1 MSWDWSYALSILP
14 DLLWGVVVTLLVTI
28 ACSVV
33 ALVGGL
39 LIAIVQVSAGQ
50 TGSGR
55 VVHLSTRTLQEI
67 FRGVPILVLLYFGFY
82 ALPEIGILLPGAV
95 VGVLVLG
102 IVYAAYCAEVYRG
115 ALITIPAGLRDAS
128 MALGLSPFAMWL
140 RVLVPIAVRKSLP
153 ALVNYVLVLYKQ
165 SSFLFAIGVPVLL
178 AQAQLA
184 GYQSFRYLE
193 PYTITGILYVLM
205 NVPFVL
211 YQRHFMLRLAAS
223 GA

>member
-1 MSWDWSYALSILP
+1 MTWDWAYAASIMPELMFGM
-14 DLLWGVVVTLLVTI
+14 LVTLLVTI
-28 ACSVV
+28 ACSAI

-39 LIAIVQVSAGQ
+39 LIAIAQMS
-50 TGSGR
+50 SGR
-55 VVHLSTRTLQEI
+55 AGRYAMRAIMEI

-82 ALPEIGILLPGAV
+82 ALPEIGILLPGFA

-102 IVYAAYCAEVYRG
+102 LVYAAYCSEVYRG
-115 ALITIPAGLRDAS
+115 ALMTIPAGLRDAVA
-128 MALGLSPFAMWL
+128 ALGLSTFAMWYL
-140 RVLVPIAVRKSLP
+140 VLIPIAVRKSLP

-193 PYTITGILYVLM
+193 PYTITGVLYVLM

-211 YQRHFMLRLAAS
+211 YQRRFNLKTQAQ
-223 GA
+223 

>member
-1 MSWDWSYALSILP
+1 MTWDWAYAASILP
-14 DLLWGVVVTLLVTI
+14 ELLFGVVVTILATI
-28 ACSVV
+28 ACSAI
-33 ALVGGL
+33 ALLGGL
-39 LIAIVQVSAGQ
+39 LIAIAQMNSGRAGQ
-50 TGSGR
+50 YAMRG
-55 VVHLSTRTLQEI
+55 VMEI

-82 ALPEIGILLPGAV
+82 ALPEIGILLPGFV

-102 IVYAAYCAEVYRG
+102 TVYAAYCSEVYRG
-115 ALITIPAGLRDAS
+115 ALMTIPAGLRDAAA
-128 MALGLSPFAMWL
+128 ALGLSKFAMWYL
-140 RVLVPIAVRKSLP
+140 VLVPIAVRQSLP

-193 PYTITGILYVLM
+193 PYTITGVLYVLM

-211 YQRHFMLRLAAS
+211 YQRRFNLKIGAALS
-223 GA
+223 

>member
-1 MSWDWSYALSILP
+1 MTWDWGYAASIMP
-14 DLLWGVVVTLLVTI
+14 ELLFGVVVTVLATI
-28 ACSVV
+28 ACSAI
-33 ALVGGL
+33 ALPGGL
-39 LIAIVQVSAGQ
+39 LIAIAQMNSGRAGQ
-50 TGSGR
+50 YAMR
-55 VVHLSTRTLQEI
+55 AVMEI

-82 ALPEIGILLPGAV
+82 ALPEIGILLPGFV

-102 IVYAAYCAEVYRG
+102 TVYAAYCSEVYRG
-115 ALITIPAGLRDAS
+115 ALMTIPAGVRDAAA
-128 MALGLSPFAMWL
+128 ALGLSKFAMWRL
-140 RVLVPIAVRKSLP
+140 VLVPIAVRKSLP

-193 PYTITGILYVLM
+193 PYTITGVLYVLM

-211 YQRHFMLRLAAS
+211 YQRRFNLKVAA
-223 GA
+223 GL

>member
-1 MSWDWSYALSILP
+1 MTWDWAYAASIMP
-14 DLLWGVVVTLLVTI
+14 ELLFGVVVTVLATI
-28 ACSVV
+28 ACSAI
-33 ALVGGL
+33 ALPGGL
-39 LIAIVQVSAGQ
+39 LIAIAQMISGRAGQ
-50 TGSGR
+50 YAMR
-55 VVHLSTRTLQEI
+55 AVMEI

-82 ALPEIGILLPGAV
+82 ALPEIGILLPGFV

-102 IVYAAYCAEVYRG
+102 TVYAAYCSEVYRG
-115 ALITIPAGLRDAS
+115 ALMTIPAGLHDAAT
-128 MALGLSPFAMWL
+128 ALGLSKFAMWRL
-140 RVLVPIAVRKSLP
+140 VLVPIAVRKSLP

-193 PYTITGILYVLM
+193 PYTIAGVLYVLM

-211 YQRHFMLRLAAS
+211 YQRRFNLKAAA
-223 GA
+223 GLW

>member
-1 MSWDWSYALSILP
+1 MTWDWAYAASIMP
-14 DLLWGVVVTLLVTI
+14 ELLFGVVVTVLATI
-28 ACSVV
+28 ACSAI
-33 ALVGGL
+33 ALPGGL
-39 LIAIVQVSAGQ
+39 LIAIAQMNSGRAGQ
-50 TGSGR
+50 YAMR
-55 VVHLSTRTLQEI
+55 AVMEI

-82 ALPEIGILLPGAV
+82 ALPEIGILLPGFV

-102 IVYAAYCAEVYRG
+102 TVYAAYCSEVYRG
-115 ALITIPAGLRDAS
+115 ALMTIPAGVRDAAA
-128 MALGLSPFAMWL
+128 ALGLSKFAMWRL
-140 RVLVPIAVRKSLP
+140 VLVPIAVRKSLP

-193 PYTITGILYVLM
+193 PYTITAVLYVLM

-211 YQRHFMLRLAAS
+211 YQRRFNLKAAA
-223 GA
+223 GLW

>member
-1 MSWDWSYALSILP
+1 MTWDWAYAISIMP
-14 DLLWGVVVTLLVTI
+14 ELLFGVVVTILVTL
-28 ACSVV
+28 ACSAI

-39 LIAIVQVSAGQ
+39 LMAILQMN
-50 TGSGR
+50 SGR
-55 VVHLSTRTLQEI
+55 VVHYSMRGVLEF
-67 FRGVPILVLLYFGFY
+67 FRGVPILVMLYFGFY
-82 ALPEIGILLPGAV
+82 ALPEAGILLPGAV

-102 IVYAAYCAEVYRG
+102 VVYAAYCSEVYRG
-115 ALITIPAGLRDAS
+115 ALLTIPVGLRDAS
-128 MALGLSPFAMWL
+128 AALGLSTFAMWY
-140 RVLVPIAVRKSLP
+140 RVLIPIAVRKSLP
-153 ALVNYVLVLYKQ
+153 ALMNYVLVLYKQ

-211 YQRHFMLRLAAS
+211 YQRRFTRRLALAGS
-223 GA
+223 

>member
-1 MSWDWSYALSILP
+1 MSWDWSYAIGILP
-14 DLLWGVVVTLLVTI
+14 QLLWGVLITLLVTI
-28 ACSVV
+28 ACSAV
-33 ALVGGL
+33 ALTGGL
-39 LIAIVQVSAGQ
+39 LIAIAQVN
-50 TGSGR
+50 SGR
-55 VVHLSTRTLQEI
+55 AVHLSTRVLQEI

-95 VGVLVLG
+95 VGILVLG
-102 IVYAAYCAEVYRG
+102 VVYAAYCAEVYRG
-115 ALITIPAGLRDAS
+115 ALITIPPGLREAAL
-128 MALGLSPFAMWL
+128 ALGLSPFVIWI

-153 ALVNYVLVLYKQ
+153 ALVSYVLVLYKQ

-211 YQRHFMLRLAAS
+211 YQRRFMLKLAAS
-223 GA
+223 GG

>member
-1 MSWDWSYALSILP
+1 MSWDWSYALGIMP
-14 DLLWGVVVTLLVTI
+14 DLLWGMLVTLVITI
-28 ACSVV
+28 ACSAI

-39 LIAIVQVSAGQ
+39 LIAIGQVS
-50 TGSGR
+50 GSR
-55 VVHLSTRTLQEI
+55 TVNISTRTMQEI
-67 FRGVPILVLLYFGFY
+67 FRGVPILVLLFFGFY
-82 ALPEIGILLPGAV
+82 ALPEIGVLLPAAV

-115 ALITIPAGLRDAS
+115 ALITIPSGLRDAS
-128 MALGLSPFAMWL
+128 MALGLSPFVMWV

-211 YQRHFMLRLAAS
+211 YQRRFLHRLAAS

>member
-1 MSWDWSYALSILP
+1 MTWDWTYAASIMP
-14 DLLWGVVVTLLVTI
+14 ELLFGVVVTVLATI
-28 ACSVV
+28 ACSAI
-33 ALVGGL
+33 ALPGGL
-39 LIAIVQVSAGQ
+39 LIAIAQMN
-50 TGSGR
+50 SGR
-55 VVHLSTRTLQEI
+55 AGRYAMRAVMEI

-82 ALPEIGILLPGAV
+82 ALPEIGILLPGFV

-102 IVYAAYCAEVYRG
+102 TVYAAYCSEVYRG
-115 ALITIPAGLRDAS
+115 ALMTIPAGMRDAAA
-128 MALGLSPFAMWL
+128 ALGLSKFAMWRL
-140 RVLVPIAVRKSLP
+140 VLVPIAVRKSLP

-193 PYTITGILYVLM
+193 PYTITAVLYVLM

-211 YQRHFMLRLAAS
+211 YQRRFNLKVAA
-223 GA
+223 GPW

>member
-1 MSWDWSYALSILP
+1 MTWDWAYAASIMP
-14 DLLWGVVVTLLVTI
+14 ELLFGVVITVLATI
-28 ACSVV
+28 ACSAI
-33 ALVGGL
+33 ALLGGL
-39 LIAIVQVSAGQ
+39 LIAIAQMN
-50 TGSGR
+50 SGR
-55 VVHLSTRTLQEI
+55 VGQHLMRVVMET

-82 ALPEIGILLPGAV
+82 ALPEIGIVLPGFV

-102 IVYAAYCAEVYRG
+102 TVYAAYCSEVYRG
-115 ALITIPAGLRDAS
+115 ALMTIPAGLRDAS
-128 MALGLSPFAMWL
+128 AALGLSKFATWYL
-140 RVLVPIAVRKSLP
+140 VLVPIAVRNSLP

-193 PYTITGILYVLM
+193 PYTIAGVLYVLM

-211 YQRHFMLRLAAS
+211 YQRRFNLKV
-223 GA
+223 GAGLS

>member
-1 MSWDWSYALSILP
+1 MSWDWSYAVEILP
-14 DLLWGVVVTLLVTI
+14 QLLWGVLITVLVTI
-28 ACSVV
+28 ACSAV
-33 ALVGGL
+33 ALTGGL
-39 LIAIVQVSAGQ
+39 LIAIAQVN
-50 TGSGR
+50 SGR
-55 VVHLSTRTLQEI
+55 AVHLSTRVFQEI

-95 VGVLVLG
+95 VGIFVLG
-102 IVYAAYCAEVYRG
+102 VVYAAYCAEVYRG
-115 ALITIPAGLRDAS
+115 ALITIPPGLREAAL
-128 MALGLSPFAMWL
+128 ALGLSPFVIWI

-153 ALVNYVLVLYKQ
+153 ALVSYVLVLYKQ

-211 YQRHFMLRLAAS
+211 YQRRFMLKLAAS
-223 GA
+223 GS